1 MPDSFNLALLLVIG
15 IKLPLLIAGIA
26 GGIVVNA
33 FVFRKSS
40 PFAVVNSLIASGC
53 MGNYLGEPAAH
64 LISSTMDILPSAFI
78 VGACAMPIC
87 QALIAAA
94 QKWSPTIPGE
104 KT

>member
-1 MPDSFNLALLLVIG
+1 MTDPFNLAVLLVVG
-15 IKLPLLIAGIA
+15 IKLPLLIAGTA

-40 PFAVVNSLIASGC
+40 PIAVVNSLVASGC

-64 LISSTMDILPSAFI
+64 FISSTIDPLPSAFI

-94 QKWSPTIPGE
+94 QKWSPTVPGE